1 MTYLKEEWT
10 GGDLIWELSEMYG
23 QPIEFVPDTAS
34 GSGITWVN
42 EAPIYKNTTESWQV
56 SSLALL
62 SPIDFMV
69 PKAAGMLYCK
79 LISPAR
85 IMEWLLVDGL
95 KKGMYWTPY
104 YPDDEFKFLQY

>member
-42 EAPIYKNTTESWQV
+42 EAPIYKNTTESW
-56 SSLALL
+56 
-62 SPIDFMV
+62 
-69 PKAAGMLYCK
+69 
-79 LISPAR
+79 
-85 IMEWLLVDGL
+85 
-95 KKGMYWTPY
+95 
-104 YPDDEFKFLQY
+104 